1 MAARNAQRVRAERAA
16 GAEATKASMPAW
28 IEPQLATPVERAP
41 MGEGWLHE
49 IKLDGYRI
57 LARVEGGAARLIS
70 RSGRDWTARFPVI
83 AEALAKLPV
92 DAALIDGEVVVVR
105 ADGRTSFQELQGS
118 LQGALQGRADP
129 RLHYFAFDLLHLDGR
144 DLTQAPLGLRKAALG
159 ALLAG
164 EAGRGKVRLCGYL
177 EGEGE
182 EVQRKA
188 CLLGL
193 EGVVSKRADAPYR
206 SGRNADWRK
215 SKCTRRQ
222 EVVIGGFTE
231 PEPGRSGFGALLC
244 GVYDA
249 RGALVYVGRVGTGFT
264 EETLRSIR
272 AQLDRLRRERP
283 PFEGKVTGR
292 EMGRARW
299 VEPVLVAEVELSAWT
314 EGGHMRHPSFLG
326 LREDKPAEAVVREE
340 PRGP

>member
-1 MAARNAQRVRAERAA
+1 
-16 GAEATKASMPAW
+16 MPEW
-28 IEPQLATPVERAP
+28 IEPQLATLVERAP
-41 MGEGWLHE
+41 PGARWLHE

-57 LARVEGGAARLIS
+57 LARVEGGSARLIS
-70 RSGRDWTARFPVI
+70 RRGRDWTARFPEI
-83 AEALAKLPV
+83 AAALAKLPV
-92 DAALIDGEVVVVR
+92 AAALIDGEVAVVL
-105 ADGRTSFQELQGS
+105 ADGRTSFQE

-129 RLHYFAFDLLHLDGR
+129 RLHFFAFDLLHLDGR
-144 DLTQAPLGLRKAALG
+144 DLTQAPLHERKAALS

-215 SKCTRRQ
+215 SKCTLRQ

-231 PEPGRSGFGALLC
+231 PEPGLSGFGALLC

-272 AQLDRLRRERP
+272 AQLDRLRRERS
-283 PFEGKVTGR
+283 PFAGKVTGR
-292 EMGRARW
+292 EMARARW

-314 EGGHMRHPSFLG
+314 EGGHMRHASFLG
-326 LREDKPAEAVVREE
+326 LREDKPARAVLREE
-340 PRGP
+340 PRRP